1 MASNRLLVIDDEPAS
16 SATIGRIAR
25 GCGYDTIITTDIDDF
40 RSRVASWEPTVI
52 VLDLTMPEMDGRQL
66 IAWLAKQGCKARILI
81 VSGREP
87 IQLQEAEAAGNSLG
101 LRMAGSLEKPLR
113 VEKLRRVFR
122 EIYHAAGV
130 LSAQDVSH
138 ALMHREIRLEYQPQ
152 MDLQTGATIGFEALA
167 RWDHPRRGAILP
179 DTFIPMLEE
188 HDIVDEFTAQIF
200 EIAFADLREWN
211 GGSDF
216 RVAINVSAANFRTMS
231 IDEVVRAHCNGSGI
245 DCTRIAVELTETA
258 AMTETAR
265 IGACLGR
272 LHGFGV
278 QLSIDDFGT
287 GYSSLV
293 KLHQLP
299 FTELKIDRSFVTNC
313 GRDAQS
319 AILVRAMID
328 LGHSLKMKVI
338 AEGVESLE
346 VRELLRTWGCDAAQ
360 GFFVGRPMRPH
371 EARQWQARH
380 LQFYGA

>member
-40 RSRVASWEPTVI
+40 RSRVGSWAPTVI

-66 IAWLAKQGCKARILI
+66 IAWLGHQGCKARILI

-87 IQLQEAEAAGNSLG
+87 AQLQEAEEAGVSLG

-113 VEKLRRVFR
+113 VEKLRRAFR
-122 EIYHAAGV
+122 EIYDAAGV
-130 LSAQDVSH
+130 LSAQDVAQ
-138 ALMHREIRLEYQPQ
+138 ALVNREIRLEYQPQ
-152 MDLQTGATIGFEALA
+152 IDLQSGATVGFEALA

-179 DTFIPMLEE
+179 DTFIPMLEA
-188 HDIVDEFTAQIF
+188 HDIVDEFTAQIL
-200 EIAFADLREWN
+200 ELAFADLREWE

-216 RVAINVSAANFRTMS
+216 RVAINVSAANFRTMA
-231 IDEVVRAHCNGSGI
+231 IDEVVRAHCRGSGI
-245 DCTRIAVELTETA
+245 DGSRIAVELTETA

-265 IGACLGR
+265 IGACLER

-278 QLSIDDFGT
+278 HLSIDDFGT

-299 FTELKIDRSFVTNC
+299 FTELKIDRSFVTHC

-319 AILVRAMID
+319 GILVRTMID
-328 LGHSLKMKVI
+328 LAHNLNMKVV

-346 VRELLRTWGCDAAQ
+346 MQERLRAWGCDAAQ

-371 EARQWQARH
+371 EAERWQAMHR
-380 LQFYGA
+380 